1 MFKTIE
7 LLLSLPPL
15 NQFDASATRMTT
27 CFMDKPNQTPYTAV
41 PNEIPL
47 DRMNPKIGA
56 IRDPAQRKWAVASLE
71 LPLDD
76 VDDVDEADED
86 TLNGILWHAMRGDDS
101 TYPSWAVPGVPDDD
115 KG

>member
-15 NQFDASATRMTT
+15 NQFDASATPMTT
-27 CFMDKPNQTPYTAV
+27 CFMDKPIQTPYTAV

-47 DRMNPKIGA
+47 DRMNSKIGA

-76 VDDVDEADED
+76 VDEADED
-86 TLNGILWHAMRGDDS
+86 TLNRILWHAMRGDDS